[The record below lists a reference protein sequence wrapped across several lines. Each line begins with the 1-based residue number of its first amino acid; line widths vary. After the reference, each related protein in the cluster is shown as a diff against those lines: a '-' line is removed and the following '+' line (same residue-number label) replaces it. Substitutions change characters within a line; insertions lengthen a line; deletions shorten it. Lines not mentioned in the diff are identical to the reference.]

1 MVGEQSKLWDLNI
14 IPPALFFWAGGLL
27 VWCTSD
33 GWNTG
38 AFIDWFKNLEGLN
51 SSQAVFLFLFFVLFL
66 IVSNKLVEWIQSPL
80 IRFAEG
86 YWPIFPFNKLGDFL
100 VTGLKSKLGQKIS
113 RWDEI
118 GRKYENLK
126 DPESGGKGPSD
137 SERIEFAKLE
147 AELYQYPN
155 DMVLPTKFGN
165 IIRAAEEYPS
175 DCYGLETMRL
185 WPDLWLLLPDRVRDE
200 LSKANKGISE
210 RITWFFWVS
219 SFSIWTIVAWAA
231 WGKIVLWPLFVAF
244 FGAVSVYY
252 LGLIPAASNF
262 GDLLRASFDL
272 HRFDLYKALHLPLPS
287 NPNNENKDGESLSQY
302 LKRGIYPYSNS
313 VFIHFDIE
321 KDVKNK

>member
-1 MVGEQSKLWDLNI
+1 MVGEQSKLWDLNV
-14 IPPALFFWAGGLL
+14 IPPALFFWGGGLL

-33 GWNTG
+33 GWNLET
-38 AFIDWFKNLEGLN
+38 FIDWFKNLEGLN

-66 IVSNKLVEWIQSPL
+66 IVSTKLVEWIQSPL

-86 YWPIFPFNKLGDFL
+86 YWPIFPLNKLGDYL
-100 VTGLKSKLGQKIS
+100 VNHLRSKMKPKIL
-113 RWDEI
+113 RYDDI

-126 DPESGGKGPSD
+126 DPKSVAKGPSD

-147 AELYQYPN
+147 TELNQYPN

-175 DCYGLETMRL
+175 DCYGLETMRV

-200 LSKANKGISE
+200 LSKANKDISE

-219 SFSIWTIVAWAA
+219 SFSLWTIVAWAV
-231 WGKIVLWPLFVAF
+231 WDKIVLWPLFVAF
-244 FGAVSVYY
+244 FGTVSVYY

-272 HRFDLYKALHLPLPS
+272 HRFAVYEALHLPLPFD
-287 NPNNENKDGESLSQY
+287 PNDEDKDGENLSQY
-302 LKRGIYPYSNS
+302 LKHGIHP
-313 VFIHFDIE
+313 
-321 KDVKNK
+321 DVKVLFTHSEIKK